1 MKIELQ
7 RIFDEYRD
15 AESAQVRRNLGT
27 ALAAVGDDDSLK
39 RLVNMAMTDPDESVR
54 LRALSELVRLEPNRQ
69 TAAVAVIV
77 AAADAKETK
86 GAASYL
92 LAQLQL
98 VGVPI
103 SYRPKAI
110 RDGIAGIRASIAYA
124 GRSRKDVWSLAGK
137 SLLAAFTASA
147 LGAIVTV
154 AYVQVLIGR
163 MSDNEGAMLSV
174 LLCVLL
180 SGLIVYFVRPF
191 GGYFVESFLTPMV
204 EVTRVLL
211 LPTFFGVVTLFAYVI
226 LDPDSAKKAALAI
239 LAGLL
244 LIALVRLC
252 TIYGRIAQD
261 NLNRR
266 QMAQI
271 GFGFCASALIMTA
284 AGSILN
290 AVQASSVSYFWI
302 FFLPVTLGLAA
313 FFAQVDRSASLAQ
326 AKEPV
331 GRRIIVF
338 STIAAFAVLLV
349 VPVFRSLGQGQV
361 GTVPVPT
368 VENVEL
374 NFGASRQLQV
384 VTPAHVKITTKE
396 PGELSIYI
404 PGDRCHASL
413 FGPLHEFL
421 KRDSPTVSIRQN
433 TTPETY
439 TLEIASQQGKACGPA
454 LGMAQTANAL
464 GRLFLGK
471 IPIPPTTLVTLR
483 LASADKK

>member
-1 MKIELQ
+1 MKIDLL
-7 RIFDEYRD
+7 RIFDEYSD
-15 AESAQVRRNLGT
+15 AESAQIRRNLGT
-27 ALAAVGDDDSLK
+27 ALAAVGDDDSLA
-39 RLVNMAMTDPDESVR
+39 RLVKMAMTDPDESVR
-54 LRALSELVRLEPNRQ
+54 LRAFSELVRLEPNRR

-77 AAADAKETK
+77 AAVDAKETK

-98 VGVPI
+98 AGVPI

-137 SLLAAFTASA
+137 SLLAAFTASS
-147 LGAIVTV
+147 LGAIFTV

-174 LLCVLL
+174 FLCVLL
-180 SGLIVYFVRPF
+180 SGLMIYFVRPF

-211 LPTFFGVVTLFAYVI
+211 LPTFFGVVTLLAYVI
-226 LDPDSAKKAALAI
+226 IDPDSAKKSALAI

-290 AVQASSVSYFWI
+290 TVYASSGSYFWI

-326 AKEPV
+326 AKEAV

-338 STIAAFAVLLV
+338 STIAAFAVLML
-349 VPVFRSLGQGQV
+349 VPVFQSFLQARPDLA
-361 GTVPVPT
+361 PPD
-368 VENVEL
+368 EEVEL
-374 NFGASRQLQV
+374 AAGAVRELRV
-384 VTPAHVKITTKE
+384 KTPARVRITTKV
-396 PGELSIYI
+396 PGELSINV
-404 PGDRCHASL
+404 PTSGCNANL
-413 FGPLHEFL
+413 LGPLNQSL
-421 KRDSPTVSIRQN
+421 KRDTPPVSIRQIIA
-433 TTPETY
+433 PETY
-439 TLEIASQQGKACGPA
+439 TLEIASVLGKECGPA
-454 LGMAQTANAL
+454 LNMAQTANAL
-464 GRLFLGK
+464 GRLFLGN
-471 IPIPPTTLVTLR
+471 ISNPPTTLVSLR
-483 LASADKK
+483 LTSTDKK